1 MLSYSNTKSVEAPRY
16 YTKKKTTNYKEQD
29 AEKVK
34 SYEEQIKGIPVENI
48 AYIDET
54 GIDTY
59 LFREHGYAPKG
70 QKIYDKISGNKY
82 KRVGI
87 VAAKI
92 GEKIFAPMEY
102 DGTMD
107 SLLFETWFVE
117 HFLPVINEGTVI
129 VMDNASFHRKK
140 QLICAAQK
148 AGCILIF
155 LPPYSP
161 KFNPIEKVW
170 SWLKRYL
177 RKILHFHK
185 SFKNALFKPF

>member
-1 MLSYSNTKSVEAPRY
+1 M
-16 YTKKKTTNYKEQD
+16 
-29 AEKVK
+29 
-34 SYEEQIKGIPVENI
+34 ENI

-70 QKIYDKISGNKY
+70 QKICAKISGKKY

-92 GEKIFAPMEY
+92 GEKIVAPMEY

-107 SLLFETWFVE
+107 SVLFEAWFE
-117 HFLPVINEGTVI
+117 KCFLPVIKKGTVI

-148 AGCILIF
+148 AECFLIF

-161 KFNPIEKVW
+161 QFLSGCRISTK
-170 SWLKRYL
+170 
-177 RKILHFHK
+177 
-185 SFKNALFKPF
+185 